1 MRQTVHS
8 SAIARSASGLT
19 TGFMAAGAAL
29 LLAAC
34 QDQGAATLAPTTAA
48 GLPAPMLPAVS
59 FPYADNR
66 VAIPAHIRQV
76 PPGAPAGLIPGD
88 NTPAGNPITDAGA
101 TLGRVLFYDRR
112 LSVND
117 RVSCASCH
125 QQRFGFS
132 DTARVSRGF
141 AGALTARHSMALAY
155 ARVYPNGRFFWD
167 ERAPTLE
174 AQVLLPIQDPGEM
187 GLTLDALLTKL
198 RATPYYAPLFTA
210 AFGTPEISTERV
222 SRALAQFVRAL
233 LPTASRFDRAFVAG
247 TAAPN
252 FAAVFTPEELLGE
265 QLYRGRAGCARCHG
279 QAAQVMVAPA
289 NNGLDAIPAD
299 GGAGQGRFKAPS
311 LRNIAVRPPYMHDG
325 RFRTLE
331 EVVAFYDSGVRE
343 GPGTDPRLL
352 QGGPGGAPI
361 RLGLSATERAALV
374 AFLRTLTDEAFLTDP
389 RFADPFPAG
398 GAP

>member
-1 MRQTVHS
+1 MRLDIRST
-8 SAIARSASGLT
+8 AIARLSGWQT
-19 TGFMAAGAAL
+19 TGTVVAAATML
-29 LLAAC
+29 LTAC
-34 QDQGAATLAPTTAA
+34 QDQGMATVAPTADA

-66 VAIPAHIRQV
+66 VAIPAHIRQA

-141 AGALTARHSMALAY
+141 AGALTPRHSMALAF

-174 AQVLLPIQDPGEM
+174 AQVLLPIQDAGEM
-187 GLTLDALLTKL
+187 GLTLDALLAKL

-210 AFGTPEISTERV
+210 AFGTPEISTDRV

-247 TAAPN
+247 TGAPN
-252 FAAVFTPEELLGE
+252 FAAVFTPEEQLGE

-289 NNGLDAIPAD
+289 NNGLDASPTDA
-299 GGAGQGRFKAPS
+299 GAGQGRFKAPS
-311 LRNIAVRPPYMHDG
+311 LRNVAVRPPYMHDG

-331 EVVAFYDSGVRE
+331 EVVAFYDSGVQA

-352 QGGPGGAPI
+352 RAGPGSPPA

-389 RFADPFPAG
+389 RLADPFPAG
-398 GAP
+398 GAR